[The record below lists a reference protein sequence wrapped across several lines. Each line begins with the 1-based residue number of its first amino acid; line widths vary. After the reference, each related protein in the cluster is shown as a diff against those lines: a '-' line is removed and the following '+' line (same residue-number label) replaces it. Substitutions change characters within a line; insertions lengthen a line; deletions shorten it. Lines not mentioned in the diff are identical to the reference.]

1 MTAQD
6 LVWQPVTRLAPL
18 LARKQISPVE
28 LVRAYLDRIHAY
40 DQQLHAYITV
50 CGEAALA
57 AARQAEA
64 EISRGR
70 YRGALHGIPL
80 AVKDQFLT
88 RGVRTTGGTKIFSDL
103 IPDLDATVI
112 RRLREA
118 GAITLGKL
126 NLSEFALGGTRVHPY
141 GTPHNPWSLEHSP
154 LGSSSGSAI
163 AVAASLCA
171 AAIGEDTGGSVRLPA
186 AACGGGGL
194 RPTFGLVSRHGIMP
208 ASWSLDTAG
217 PMTKTVADC
226 ALVLQAIAGY
236 DPHDRTS
243 SRHPIPDYSRHLSA
257 GIQGTRLGVIRE
269 LCDSRINDSEVQTA
283 VEQAIAR
290 YRELGAV
297 VQEVSIPLIR
307 QAAPIF
313 IAICDTDGANVHEQL
328 IRSRA
333 RDYDAATRTRLF
345 AASLLPANLYH
356 RAQRARGLLR
366 RQMMAALE
374 GVDVLLSP
382 STATPPPTISADIL
396 PYRSKADVS
405 TRLFGARSYSTPYSL
420 AALPAISIPC
430 GFSAANLPIGL
441 QLGGKPFDEPTVLR
455 VAAAYEASTDW
466 HTKKPPLA

>member
-6 LVWQPVTRLAPL
+6 MVWQPVTQLAPL

-28 LVRAYLDRIHAY
+28 LVQAYLDRILTF
-40 DQQLHAYITV
+40 DQRLHAYITV
-50 CGEAALA
+50 CGAEALA

-64 EISRGR
+64 EIGRGH

-88 RGVRTTGGTKIFSDL
+88 KGLRTTGGTKIFSDL

-112 RRLREA
+112 RRLQEA
-118 GAITLGKL
+118 GAIILGKL
-126 NLSEFALGGTRVHPY
+126 NLSEFAFGGTRVHPY
-141 GTPHNPWSLEHSP
+141 GTPHNPWSWEHSP

-171 AAIGEDTGGSVRLPA
+171 AALGEDTGGSVRLPA
-186 AACGGGGL
+186 AACGIVGL
-194 RPTFGLVSRHGIMP
+194 RPTFGLVSRRGIMP

-243 SRHPIPDYSRHLSA
+243 SRHSVPEYRQHLD
-257 GIQGTRLGVIRE
+257 GGVRGVRLGVIRE
-269 LCDSRINDSEVQTA
+269 LFDSQINNGEVQTA

-328 IRSRA
+328 IRR
-333 RDYDAATRTRLF
+333 RPQDYDAATRTRLL

-366 RQMMAALE
+366 RQMMTALE

-396 PYRSKADVS
+396 PYQSKADVS
-405 TRLFGARSYSTPYSL
+405 ARLFGARSYSTPYSL

>member
-6 LVWQPVTRLAPL
+6 LVWRPVTQLAPL

-28 LVRAYLDRIHAY
+28 LVQAYLDRILTF
-40 DQQLHAYITV
+40 DQRLHAYITV
-50 CGEAALA
+50 CGAEALT

-64 EISRGR
+64 EISRGH

-88 RGVRTTGGTKIFSDL
+88 KGVRTTGGTKIFGDL

-112 RRLREA
+112 RRLQEA
-118 GAITLGKL
+118 GAIILGKL
-126 NLSEFALGGTRVHPY
+126 NLSEFAFGGTRVHPY
-141 GTPHNPWSLEHSP
+141 GTPHNPWSLGHSP

-171 AAIGEDTGGSVRLPA
+171 AALGEDTGGSVRLPA
-186 AACGGGGL
+186 SACGIVGL

-236 DPHDRTS
+236 DRYDRTS
-243 SRHPIPDYSRHLSA
+243 IRHPVPDYSQHLDV
-257 GIQGTRLGVIRE
+257 GVRGMRLGVIRE
-269 LCDSRINDSEVQTA
+269 LFDSQINDSEVQAA

-313 IAICDTDGANVHEQL
+313 IAVCDTDGANVHEQL
-328 IRSRA
+328 IRRRA
-333 RDYDAATRTRLF
+333 QDYDAATRTRLF

-356 RAQRARGLLR
+356 RAQRARSLLR
-366 RQMMAALE
+366 RHMMAALE

-382 STATPPPTISADIL
+382 STATPPPTISADSL
-396 PYRSKADVS
+396 PYQSKADVS
-405 TRLFGARSYSTPYSL
+405 ARLFGARSYSTPYSL